1 MEEWNREMRGGK
13 LGESVVRHLGGGGEG
28 KGKGADC
35 RP

>member
-13 LGESVVRHLGGGGEG
+13 LGESVVQHLGGR
-28 KGKGADC
+28 GKGADC